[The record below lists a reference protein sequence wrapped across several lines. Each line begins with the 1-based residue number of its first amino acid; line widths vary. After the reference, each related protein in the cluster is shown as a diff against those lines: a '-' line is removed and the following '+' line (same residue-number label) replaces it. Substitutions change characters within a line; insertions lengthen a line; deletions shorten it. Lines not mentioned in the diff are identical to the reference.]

1 MTSSTKKPDSL
12 KDLKSLKSQ
21 IVKHQE
27 SHPEAGENAFTVHHV
42 SNRGRFNKTRLLAVT
57 KESRQKEVKPLRLYL
72 KTQFNR
78 KRIDENLCNTL
89 LGMMN
94 AYLDGR
100 LTAKEFYHYW
110 GSAFTMWTEK
120 QIVQNLDPIV
130 VVETKEDKRFDAE
143 WDRTGMP
150 NPFSNKFKQEK
161 GDKD

>member
-1 MTSSTKKPDSL
+1 VTNSTKKLDSL
-12 KDLKSLKSQ
+12 KSLNKLKNQ

-27 SHPEAGENAFTVHHV
+27 AHPNQGENEFTLHHV

-57 KESRQKEVKPLRLYL
+57 KDSRLKELRPLKLYL

-120 QIVQNLDPIV
+120 QIIQNLDPIV
-130 VVETKEDKRFDAE
+130 VVETQEEKKFDDE
-143 WDRTGMP
+143 WDRSGIP
-150 NPFSNKFKQEK
+150 NPFSNKFKQER
-161 GDKD
+161 GDES